1 MPRCLP
7 LRGAWTR
14 RFRAILEICAM
25 ARSLPHNCFA
35 SCSKVFPGKA
45 EATAT
50 LFAALAA
57 LAAISALATATSRS
71 SSTTTYMLLSQRCS
85 CELAPPP
92 HIRCPACCRSRCF
105 IPLCPQVSAWVDHG
119 RREWRRE
126 RQRER
131 QREQQQQRLS
141 RADVASRCGEQSRRA
156 DVVSRSWRAARPS
169 GVPRRRAE
177 QMRDVPSRRAEYM
190 CRADAQSRSRQW
202 GCAERVAAC
211 WLRRAGRGEQV
222 AESRSRRPES
232 GWRRSGFA
240 TTGSR

>member
-71 SSTTTYMLLSQRCS
+71 SSDTCSSRSAVHVSRRLRRTYAARHAAARADSSLCVR
-85 CELAPPP
+85 
-92 HIRCPACCRSRCF
+92 RSPRGS
-105 IPLCPQVSAWVDHG
+105 ITVGASGGESDSVSGSVSSSSSDC
-119 RREWRRE
+119 
-126 RQRER
+126 
-131 QREQQQQRLS
+131 REQMW
-141 RADVASRCGEQSRRA
+141 RADVASS
-156 DVVSRSWRAARPS
+156 
-169 GVPRRRAE
+169 
-177 QMRDVPSRRAEYM
+177 
-190 CRADAQSRSRQW
+190 
-202 GCAERVAAC
+202 
-211 WLRRAGRGEQV
+211 RGEQM
-222 AESRSRRPES
+222 
-232 GWRRSGFA
+232 W
-240 TTGSR
+240 